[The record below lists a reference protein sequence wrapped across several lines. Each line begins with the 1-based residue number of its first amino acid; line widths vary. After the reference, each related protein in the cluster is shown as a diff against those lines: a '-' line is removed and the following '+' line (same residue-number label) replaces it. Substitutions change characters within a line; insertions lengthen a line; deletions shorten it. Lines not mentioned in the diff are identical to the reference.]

1 MLPDKESSYFDL
13 TRGSTGADLDENRH
27 KLVIVPYENFEIV
40 VCLSEDNRFL
50 GVAGLRIKKD
60 FLSPEQRA
68 ANTGVFDVDEFYQ
81 E

>member
-1 MLPDKESSYFDL
+1 MFPDKQYSYVDL

-27 KLVIVPYENFEIV
+27 KLVTVPYENFEIV

-50 GVAGLRIKKD
+50 GIAELRVKRD
-60 FLSPEQRA
+60 FLSPAQRV
-68 ANTGVFDVDEFYQ
+68 ANTGVFDVDEFYR